1 MKDKNQNKM
10 LFPKQPTNEYD
21 DGDIPRVDLP
31 RDSYPLE
38 MPADII
44 PDEVPRK
51 DGPGGGGENIFL

>member
-1 MKDKNQNKM
+1 M

-21 DGDIPRVDLP
+21 DGDIPQIDLP

-51 DGPGGGGENIFL
+51 DGPGGGQENIFL